1 MSKKEEYAE
10 QVRLLIRLL
19 PIIDKEGCFAL
30 KGGTAINLF
39 YRPLPRLSVDID
51 LLYLPMEERE
61 LALQNIKAAL
71 GRITADI
78 KATIAGVQVQNTT
91 LQQDNS
97 LRLIVGLGDVRVKV
111 ELSPVIRG
119 AVFNSQRMEV
129 RKEVEKEFG
138 YAEILVASHPD
149 LYAGKLCAA
158 LDRQHPRDL
167 FDVKLLYENEGLTN
181 DLRKTFLIFLISHF
195 RPMAELL
202 NPNRKDIAEIY
213 ENEFRQMAEIDV
225 SLDELIAIREKLI
238 HDINKDMTDN
248 ERKFLLSFKNK
259 KPNWALLEMDNTE
272 LIAALPS
279 VKWRMVNLEKMTTAK
294 HKQAYQYLEAILYP
308 DKIAKTD

>member
-19 PIIDKEGCFAL
+19 PIIDKEPVFAL

-51 LLYLPMEERE
+51 LLYLPMEDRE
-61 LALQNIKAAL
+61 TALKNIKAAL
-71 GRITADI
+71 ARIAVDI
-78 KATIAGVQVQNTT
+78 KQTIKGAQVQNTT

-97 LRLIVGLGDVRVKV
+97 LRIIVESGGAKVKV

-119 AVFNSQRMEV
+119 TVFEAKRMEV
-129 RKEVEKEFG
+129 REEVEREFG
-138 YAEILVASHPD
+138 YAEMLVASHPD

-167 FDVKLLYENEGLTN
+167 FDVKQLYENEGLTD

-202 NPNRKDIAEIY
+202 NPNRKDIAGIY
-213 ENEFRQMAEIDV
+213 ENEFIQMAETEI
-225 SLDELIAIREKLI
+225 SLEDLIAVREKLI
-238 HDINKDMTDN
+238 YDINNDMTDN

-259 KPNWALLEMDNTE
+259 KPDWALLEMENTE

-279 VKWRMVNLEKMTTAK
+279 VQWRMVNLEKMTETK
-294 HKQAYQYLEAILYP
+294 HKQAYENLEAILFP
-308 DKIAKTD
+308 NSKIS

>member
-19 PIIDKEGCFAL
+19 PIIDKEPVFAL

-51 LLYLPMEERE
+51 LLYLPMEDRE
-61 LALQNIKAAL
+61 TALKNIKAAL
-71 GRITADI
+71 ARIAVDI
-78 KATIAGVQVQNTT
+78 KQTIKGAQVQNTT

-97 LRLIVGLGDVRVKV
+97 LRIIVESGGAKVKV

-119 AVFNSQRMEV
+119 TVFEAKRMEV
-129 RKEVEKEFG
+129 REEVEREFG
-138 YAEILVASHPD
+138 HAEMLVASHPD
-149 LYAGKLCAA
+149 LYEGKLCAA

-167 FDVKLLYENEGLTN
+167 FDVKQLYENEGLTD

-202 NPNRKDIAEIY
+202 NPNRKDIAGIY
-213 ENEFRQMAEIDV
+213 ENEFIQMAETEI
-225 SLDELIAIREKLI
+225 SLEDLIAVREKLI
-238 HDINKDMTDN
+238 YDINNDMTDN

-259 KPNWALLEMDNTE
+259 KPDWALLEMENTE

-279 VKWRMVNLEKMTTAK
+279 VQWRMVNLEKMTETK
-294 HKQAYQYLEAILYP
+294 HKQAYENLEAILFP
-308 DKIAKTD
+308 NSKIS

>member
-19 PIIDKEGCFAL
+19 PIIDKEACFAL

-51 LLYLPMEERE
+51 LLYLPMDDRE
-61 LALQNIKAAL
+61 TALKNIKAAL
-71 GRITADI
+71 ARITADI
-78 KATIAGVQVQNTT
+78 KQTIVGVQVQNTT

-97 LRLIVGLGDVRVKV
+97 LRIIVELGGAKVKI

-119 AVFNSQRMEV
+119 TVFAAQRMEV
-129 RKEVEKEFG
+129 KEEVEKEYG
-138 YAEILVASHPD
+138 YAEMLVASHPD

-167 FDVKLLYENEGLTN
+167 FDVKQLYENEGLTD
-181 DLRKTFLIFLISHF
+181 DLRKTFLVFLISHF

-202 NPNRKDIAEIY
+202 NPNRKDIADIY

-225 SLDELIAIREKLI
+225 SLDELIDIREKLI
-238 HDINKDMTDN
+238 YDINHNMTGN

-259 KPNWALLEMDNTE
+259 KPDWTLLEIENTE
-272 LIAALPS
+272 LIASLPS
-279 VKWRMVNLEKMTTAK
+279 VQWRMINLEKMSDVR
-294 HKQAYQYLEAILYP
+294 HKQAYENLETVLFP
-308 DKIAKTD
+308 DETGN